1 MNIDDATLM
10 AYLDGELDAEGIAQ
24 VDAALARDPE
34 LAARVARQ
42 QRLDARLRTAHADA
56 AEAAVPDALR
66 RLVLGE
72 ATQDSEDEARTSSQA
87 KAQAASTV
95 LAFPSRKRGR
105 AVWTHLGALAAGI
118 VLAVIALPGLRG
130 VQSRGGAEWEQGAN
144 GLQAR
149 GALAQALD
157 RQLAADPAGEVQLAL
172 SFRSRQGQYCR
183 TFRLSQARTAGLA
196 CRDGQG
202 WSLPV
207 LASDTGAASGQLRQ
221 AASPMPAAVLDAVDA
236 SIAGDALD
244 ADGEQAARDAG
255 WR

>member
-1 MNIDDATLM
+1 MNIDEATLM
-10 AYLDGELDAEGIAQ
+10 AYLDGELDAEGLAQ
-24 VDAALARDPE
+24 VEAALARDPE

-42 QRLDARLRTAHADA
+42 QRLDARLRTSHADA
-56 AEAAVPDALR
+56 AEDAVPDALSQ
-66 RLVLGE
+66 LVLVKATHASVDGSATSAAAE
-72 ATQDSEDEARTSSQA
+72 AQTAGRVVAFAPRTRAR
-87 KAQAASTV
+87 V
-95 LAFPSRKRGR
+95 
-105 AVWTHLGALAAGI
+105 VWTHLGALAAGI
-118 VLAVIALPGLRG
+118 VLAAIVLPGLRG
-130 VQSRGGAEWEQGAN
+130 VQGSGGAEWEQGAN

-157 RQLAADPAGEVQLAL
+157 RQLAAEPADQVQVAL
-172 SFRSRQGQYCR
+172 SFRNRQGQYCR
-183 TFRLSQARTAGLA
+183 TFHLSQAKTVGLA

-207 LASDTGAASGQLRQ
+207 LASAVDAASGQLRQ

-244 ADGEQAARDAG
+244 ADGEQAARSAG